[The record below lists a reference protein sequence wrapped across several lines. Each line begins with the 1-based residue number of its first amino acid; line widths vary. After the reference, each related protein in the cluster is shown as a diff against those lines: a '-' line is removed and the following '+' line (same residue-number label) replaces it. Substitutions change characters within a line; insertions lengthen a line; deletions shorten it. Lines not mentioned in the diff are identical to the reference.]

1 LVLILNFH
9 VEFLPPFPQRH
20 DLVTYIEANEVKKV
34 KTVDAAPTRRS
45 LSMHGESRNKTV
57 ANIKGR
63 NLLITLGKKVEEGGV
78 P

>member
-57 ANIKGR
+57 ANI
-63 NLLITLGKKVEEGGV
+63 NLLRTLGKKAEEGGV